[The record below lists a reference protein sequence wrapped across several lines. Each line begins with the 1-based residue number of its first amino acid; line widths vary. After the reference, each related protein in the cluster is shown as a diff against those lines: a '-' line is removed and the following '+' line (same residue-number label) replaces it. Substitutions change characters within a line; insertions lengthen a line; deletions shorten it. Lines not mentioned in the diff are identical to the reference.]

1 MADNAENDTQ
11 FTPRIGDMA
20 SEDRPRERLA
30 QAGPEALNNAE
41 LLAILL
47 NEVR

>member
-1 MADNAENDTQ
+1 MTDEPETDLT

-20 SEDRPRERLA
+20 SGDRPRERLA
-30 QAGPEALNNAE
+30 LTGAAALNNAE

-47 NEVR
+47 SEGR